1 LNDISLYFMFVLLGW
16 LLGLPNQQQQ
26 EQQPQ
31 QQQQHHQLQQQ
42 QIQQRQQLQ
51 QLKQLQQMKGLQDL
65 QLPQFK
71 DMKLPMQNPNQKAV
85 KFDLPEDD
93 DYDDE
98 YDDLDDEDYDDEDF
112 EDELDDPHPPLNK
125 MKPMM
130 GNGQMPNMMMMN
142 GTNPFLIFKWV
153 SVK

>member
-1 LNDISLYFMFVLLGW
+1 
-16 LLGLPNQQQQ
+16 
-26 EQQPQ
+26 
-31 QQQQHHQLQQQ
+31 
-42 QIQQRQQLQ
+42 
-51 QLKQLQQMKGLQDL
+51 MKGLQDL

-71 DMKLPMQNPNQKAV
+71 DMKLPMQKAV
-85 KFDLPEDD
+85 KFYLPKDD

-98 YDDLDDEDYDDEDF
+98 YDDLDDEDFDDEDF

-142 GTNPFLIFKWV
+142 GNNPFLIFKWV